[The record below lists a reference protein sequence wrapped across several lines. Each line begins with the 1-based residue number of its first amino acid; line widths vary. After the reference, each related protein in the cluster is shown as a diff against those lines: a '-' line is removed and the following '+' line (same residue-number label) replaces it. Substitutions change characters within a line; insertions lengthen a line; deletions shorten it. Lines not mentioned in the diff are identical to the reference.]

1 MQNLA
6 KVHVH
11 LEGKIVLIINR
22 SVNNTSSEYLVKLWE
37 KRYIPDLF
45 TVSSEEQRLAVSGL
59 LEAASP
65 EGRAKTVA
73 KLQRV
78 IKVNCECAAIKT
90 NSLFSYIPNVIN
102 LTESS
107 KIAEFVAQIYQKILE
122 FYSQQSPVIPAQ
134 KDIFSSVA
142 NVMDFKS
149 DANVITNSTMPL
161 LKMPAIEKLA
171 REFEPVLKQ
180 LREKH
185 LSAHDPRMIGFI
197 STQFHFSTKLV
208 LARLTPSE
216 QVLLSPYFKFIEEQI
231 CIPLQ
236 RVCTAAAN
244 YDLDSPALTIVQQM
258 LPASRDIAS
267 TVYSRAGQLYPTHRS
282 RRGRL
287 TDEGIKASTER
298 DLEMFQVYLWLC
310 LLERNMTSVENELIP
325 LCVMVFPS
333 VDVTW
338 KLVRE
343 MLQLLLDEIR
353 ERLEPNYQ
361 QLLLPYTQAMQQLFS
376 QLN

>member
-1 MQNLA
+1 M
-6 KVHVH
+6 
-11 LEGKIVLIINR
+11 LIINK
-22 SVNNTSSEYLVKLWE
+22 SVNNTASEYLVKLWA

-45 TVSSEEQRLAVSGL
+45 IVSLEEQRLAVSGL

-107 KIAEFVAQIYQKILE
+107 QIADFVSQIYQKILAI
-122 FYSQQSPVIPAQ
+122 YSQQSPVITTQ
-134 KDIFSSVA
+134 QETGFSLTKDV
-142 NVMDFKS
+142 DFNS
-149 DANVITNSTMPL
+149 DANVLTNSDMPL
-161 LKMPAIEKLA
+161 LKMPAIEQLS
-171 REFEPVLKQ
+171 REFEPILKQ

-185 LSAHDPRMIGFI
+185 LSARDPRMIGFV

-244 YDLDSPALTIVQQM
+244 YELDSPALTIVQQM

-267 TVYSRAGQLYPTHRS
+267 TVYNRAAQLYPTHRS

-287 TDEGIKASTER
+287 MDDGIKASTER

-310 LLERNMTSVENELIP
+310 FLEGNMTSVENELIP
-325 LCVMVFPS
+325 LCIMVFPS

-338 KLVRE
+338 ELVSGI
-343 MLQLLLDEIR
+343 LQLLLDEII
-353 ERLEPNYQ
+353 ERVTPNYH

-376 QLN
+376 NLN

>member
-1 MQNLA
+1 MQNLSL
-6 KVHVH
+6 VHVH
-11 LEGKIVLIINR
+11 LELKIVLIINR
-22 SVNNTSSEYLVKLWE
+22 SVNNTTSEYLVKLWA

-45 TVSSEEQRLAVSGL
+45 TVSLEEQRLALSGL
-59 LEAASP
+59 IEAASP

-122 FYSQQSPVIPAQ
+122 IYNQQLPVIPAQ
-134 KDIFSSVA
+134 KETAYSVS
-142 NVMDFKS
+142 NVVNFNS
-149 DANVITNSTMPL
+149 AANVITNQARPL
-161 LKMPAIEKLA
+161 LKMPAIEQLA
-171 REFEPVLKQ
+171 REFEAVLKQ

-185 LSAHDPRMIGFI
+185 LSAHDPRMIGFV

-267 TVYSRAGQLYPTHRS
+267 TVYSRAAQLYPTHHS

-287 TDEGIKASTER
+287 KDKGIKASTER
-298 DLEMFQVYLWLC
+298 DLEMFQAYLWLC
-310 LLERNMTSVENELIP
+310 FLERNMTSVEKELIP
-325 LCVMVFPS
+325 LCIMVFPS

-338 KLVRE
+338 ELVRG
-343 MLQLLLDEIR
+343 MLQLLLDEIM
-353 ERLEPNYQ
+353 ERVEPNYQ
-361 QLLLPYTQAMQQLFS
+361 QLVLPYTQGMQQLFS
-376 QLN
+376 KLN

>member
-1 MQNLA
+1 M
-6 KVHVH
+6 
-11 LEGKIVLIINR
+11 LIINR
-22 SVNNTSSEYLVKLWE
+22 SVNNSSSEYLVKLWA

-45 TVSSEEQRLAVSGL
+45 TVSSEERNIAISGL
-59 LEAASP
+59 IEAAST

-90 NSLFSYIPNVIN
+90 NSLFSYIPNVVN

-107 KIAEFVAQIYQKILE
+107 RIAEFVAQIYQKILE
-122 FYSQQSPVIPAQ
+122 IYSQQSLKITSRKETSPSLSRVVDFPSNV
-134 KDIFSSVA
+134 DI
-142 NVMDFKS
+142 
-149 DANVITNSTMPL
+149 ITTQSMLL
-161 LKMPAIEKLA
+161 LKMPAIEQLA
-171 REFEPVLKQ
+171 REFEPILKQ

-185 LSAHDPRMIGFI
+185 LSAHDPRTIGFI

-244 YDLDSPALTIVQQM
+244 YDLDSPALTFVQQM

-267 TVYSRAGQLYPTHRS
+267 TVYSRAAQLYPTHRS

-287 TDEGIKASTER
+287 KDEGIKASTER

-310 LLERNMTSVENELIP
+310 LLEGNMASVEKELIP

-333 VDVTW
+333 VEVTW
-338 KLVRE
+338 ELVRQ
-343 MLQLLLDEIR
+343 MLQLLLDEIM
-353 ERLEPNYQ
+353 ERVDPNYKQ
-361 QLLLPYTQAMQQLFS
+361 IILPYNQAMQQLFS
-376 QLN
+376 KLN